1 MCRCTCTYTWCCEK
15 GHVDTTV
22 VLAGGAS
29 VSHWKDIL
37 VQWQISLSFL
47 SVSLSRSVSFSSKWR
62 TSCDSLTA
70 FLKADSVLSLFSVI
84 AFVAVCCSFQNKM
97 CWGPQYDGPLFSS
110 VVFVH
115 VFPHVSRVVLCC
127 QWVCLVHM
135 YPASICQLF
144 LWAAGFSS
152 TSQAQVAFDNGLNRQ
167 MPGRHLAIDHGR
179 ERCARSRCSPA
190 GEQYLRPAD
199 WPTPWSH
206 IPVILS
212 SFHCLPSFPDFV
224 DVFRRAALLS
234 KS

>member
-1 MCRCTCTYTWCCEK
+1 MYMHVYMVLWEGTRRCNSSF
-15 GHVDTTV
+15 GRR
-22 VLAGGAS
+22 AS

-47 SVSLSRSVSFSSKWR
+47 SVSLSLSISFCLLLFKMKDLLWFTGCFR
-62 TSCDSLTA
+62 QGRQCWV
-70 FLKADSVLSLFSVI
+70 FFLSLHLLLYAV
-84 AFVAVCCSFQNKM
+84 AFGIKCAEVCSTM
-97 CWGPQYDGPLFSS
+97 GHSS

-127 QWVCLVHM
+127 QWVCLIYM
-135 YPASICQLF
+135 YPASICQLL
-144 LWAAGFSS
+144 LWAAGLLS

-167 MPGRHLAIDHGR
+167 MPGRHLAIDHSR
-179 ERCARSRCSPA
+179 EHSARFLCSPA

-206 IPVILS
+206 SPVILS
-212 SFHCLPSFPDFV
+212 SFHCLPSFPDLV
-224 DVFRRAALLS
+224 DVYRRAALLS